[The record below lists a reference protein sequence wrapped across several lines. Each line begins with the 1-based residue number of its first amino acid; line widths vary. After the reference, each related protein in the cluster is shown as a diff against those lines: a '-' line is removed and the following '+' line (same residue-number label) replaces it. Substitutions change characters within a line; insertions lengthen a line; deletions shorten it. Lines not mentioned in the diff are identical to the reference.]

1 MGENI
6 LLTLEYDGSAY
17 HGWQRQKNSVSVQQT
32 LEQALS
38 AIYRQP
44 VAIIGAGR
52 TDTGV
57 HAYGQRANFIS
68 PHPIPLAKLA
78 KIINA
83 KLPPDI
89 RVRQAEIV
97 AADFHAR
104 YSAKGK
110 LYRYLI
116 EQGGPASAFT
126 GSYSWNVGGPL
137 DVEAMTAAAQYLL
150 GQHDFR
156 YFTVSGVSA
165 VNFVRQIRRLDISC
179 PVPGPDLFPWQRLN
193 APLVLAAEADGFL
206 YKMVRIITGR
216 LAAVGRGALKPE
228 QIRDFLDGSL
238 DLNIPPAPPQGL
250 MLMAVYY

>member
-17 HGWQRQKNSVSVQQT
+17 HGWQRQKNSVSIQQT

-38 AIYRQP
+38 AIYQQP
-44 VAIIGAGR
+44 VAVIGAGR
-52 TDTGV
+52 TDAGV

-68 PHPIPLAKLA
+68 PRPVPLAKLA
-78 KIINA
+78 GIVNA

-89 RVRQAEIV
+89 RVRQAEAV

-104 YSAKGK
+104 YDAKGK

-126 GSYSWNVGGPL
+126 GRYSWQVGGPL
-137 DVEAMTAAAQYLL
+137 DEAAMRAAAQYLL
-150 GQHDFR
+150 GRHDFR
-156 YFTVSGVSA
+156 HFTVSGVSA
-165 VNFVRQIRRLDISC
+165 VNFVRQIRRLELSQ
-179 PVPGPDLFPWQRLN
+179 PPTGPGFFPWQRLQS
-193 APLVLAAEADGFL
+193 PLVLEAAADGFL

-216 LAAVGRGALKPE
+216 LVAVGRGLLRPE
-228 QIRDFLDGSL
+228 QIRDFLAGSL
-238 DLNIPPAPPQGL
+238 DLHIPPAPPQGL
-250 MLMAVYY
+250 MLMEVYY